1 MGAFKK
7 IVRIRGV
14 FPVSL
19 NDIEIENFYFGLS
32 NKALWPLFHYF
43 IEYSVFKEDQW
54 SSYIEVNKKFA
65 DSVIQNIKKGDT
77 IWIHDYQLLLCPKM
91 IKDVRPD
98 VTIVFFFTF
107 LFPPLKFLEFFL
119 GESLF

>member
-1 MGAFKK
+1 MGQESLWVGWPGINEEQIDKDSWGPLKK
-7 IVRIRGV
+7 SLGSEGF

-65 DSVIQNIKKGDT
+65 DSVIQNIKRRHNMD
-77 IWIHDYQLLLCPKM
+77 
-91 IKDVRPD
+91 
-98 VTIVFFFTF
+98 
-107 LFPPLKFLEFFL
+107 
-119 GESLF
+119 S